1 MLERNTKIASAVV
14 TIIQSHNQPIT
25 VKKIILKLQEMS
37 ITAHRTTI
45 FRLLKKL
52 IQKNEISEII
62 SKHGEKYYEFKSNT
76 HDHFICNTCNKV
88 ICLDQKEIIPKM
100 KLKNLS
106 KTKKIK
112 IESHQ
117 LNVYGVCDLCE

>member
-1 MLERNTKIASAVV
+1 MLERNTIIASSVF
-14 TIIQSHNQPIT
+14 TILQNHNKPIT
-25 VKKIILKLQEMS
+25 VKQVKEKLREMS

-45 FRLLKKL
+45 FRILKKL

-62 SKHGEKYYEFKSNT
+62 SKHGEKYYEFKSHT
-76 HDHFICNTCNKV
+76 HDHFICNTCNKI
-88 ICLDQKEIIPKM
+88 ICLDQKETLPTM
-100 KLKNLS
+100 RLKKIS
-106 KTKKIK
+106 KTKKFK